1 MYIINCRLQVKYS
14 KIRKITARQNH
25 LTEVLSTK
33 PETRQFYHNSH
44 DVMLAQTTL
53 N

>member
-1 MYIINCRLQVKYS
+1 MYIINCRLPVKYS
-14 KIRKITARQNH
+14 KIKEKTARQNH
-25 LTEVLSTK
+25 LTEVLTTK

-44 DVMLAQTTL
+44 DVMPVQTTL